1 MKELIAK
8 TQINTIKN
16 SLKQVKNYEN
26 QLFFVIKQ

>member
-1 MKELIAK
+1 MKELITK